1 MSWYNPLVIVV
12 HVSQVFQTFQ
22 VLQVFQVAP
31 LICVNYLDHLLGQ
44 DIAKAHLPIFKITE
58 AMRVFF

>member
-22 VLQVFQVAP
+22 VFQVFQVAL
-31 LICVNYLDHLLGQ
+31 LIYVNYLDHNWDKLLP
-44 DIAKAHLPIFKITE
+44 KPIYLFSKLL
-58 AMRVFF
+58 RQ